1 VLYNFGIQS
10 LVGFYLNFWRSSRSN
25 IVKRN
30 KTSDVASAPRSRAPA
45 ACRPAPT
52 CPAAWR
58 PGPSRRPS
66 PGQTAPRG
74 RTRPE
79 HLGSPRPSRVAPR
92 VRAPA
97 CMPAHVRSPLALP
110 FTSQR
115 RREASIKGHRS
126 ALSHAPAVF
135 PCARRCYCHESRRAE
150 LHSPL
155 PPVAGRHFHHLG

>member
-30 KTSDVASAPRSRAPA
+30 KTGDIAPAPRSKAPA

-58 PGPSRRPS
+58 PGSSRRPGPS
-66 PGQTAPRG
+66 RTTPRG

-79 HLGSPRPSRVAPR
+79 HLGSPHPSRVTPR
-92 VRAPA
+92 ARTGLHACARPFPPRSSLCVTEKAQSLYKRAPQCTLA
-97 CMPAHVRSPLALP
+97 CACSFPLSSPPLLP
-110 FTSQR
+110 
-115 RREASIKGHRS
+115 
-126 ALSHAPAVF
+126 
-135 PCARRCYCHESRRAE
+135 
-150 LHSPL
+150 
-155 PPVAGRHFHHLG
+155 